1 MIEFEN
7 VSRIYKSGEH
17 ELKALDN
24 LSLTID
30 KGEFVVILGP
40 SGAGKSTLLNL
51 LGGLDS
57 ATSGKII
64 VDGENI
70 VDYDDDQ
77 LTKYRAK
84 SVGFIFQFYNLI
96 PNLTA
101 KENVELMK
109 DITDVEIDVNIN
121 GDEILNSVGLSGH
134 GDQFPAQLSGGEQQ
148 RVSIA
153 RALAKE
159 PAMLLCDEPT
169 GALDSNTGVLI
180 LSLLQNMCH
189 EKDTTVVIVTHNS
202 KLADAADKLIR
213 IKNGKIESVTINE
226 NPMDVNLIE
235 W

>member
-1 MIEFEN
+1 MYTNGTTTI
-7 VSRIYKSGEH
+7 SGR
-17 ELKALDN
+17 
-24 LSLTID
+24 
-30 KGEFVVILGP
+30 
-40 SGAGKSTLLNL
+40 
-51 LGGLDS
+51 
-57 ATSGKII
+57 KII
-64 VDGENI
+64 VDGQNI
-70 VDYDDDQ
+70 VDFNDDE

-101 KENVELMK
+101 KENVELMR
-109 DITDVEIDVNIN
+109 DITEVDVN
-121 GDEILNSVGLSGH
+121 GDLILESVGLTGH

-180 LSLLQNMCH
+180 LSLLQNKCH

-213 IKNGKIESVTINE
+213 IKNGKIESVTVNE
-226 NPMDVNLIE
+226 NPLDVNLIE

>member
-1 MIEFEN
+1 MTTMIEFQN
-7 VSRIYKSGEH
+7 VSRIYKSGEN

-24 LSLTID
+24 LNLTID

-51 LGGLDS
+51 LGGLDT

-64 VDGENI
+64 VNGENI
-70 VDYDDDQ
+70 VDYDDAE
-77 LTKYRAK
+77 LTRYRAQR
-84 SVGFIFQFYNLI
+84 VGFIFQFYNLI

-101 KENVELMK
+101 KENIELMT
-109 DITDVEIDVNIN
+109 DITDLDID
-121 GDEILNSVGLSGH
+121 GDNVLDSVGLTGH

-189 EKDTTVVIVTHNS
+189 EQNTTVIIVTHNS

-213 IKNGKIESVTINE
+213 IKNGQIEEILINE
-226 NPMDVNLIE
+226 NPLDVHDIE

>member
-1 MIEFEN
+1 MTTMIEFEN
-7 VSRIYKSGEH
+7 VSRIYKSGVH
-17 ELKALDN
+17 ELRALNN
-24 LSLTID
+24 LSLSID

-40 SGAGKSTLLNL
+40 SGAGKSTLLNV
-51 LGGLDS
+51 LGGLDNV
-57 ATSGKII
+57 TSGKII

-70 VDYDDDQ
+70 GNFDDDE

-109 DITDVEIDVNIN
+109 DITDVDID
-121 GDEILNSVGLSGH
+121 GDMILESVGLSGH

-180 LSLLQNMCH
+180 LSLLQRMCH

-213 IKNGKIESVTINE
+213 IKNGQIEDVIVNE
-226 NPMDVNLIE
+226 NPMDVTEIE

>member
-1 MIEFEN
+1 MTTMIEFEN
-7 VSRIYKSGEH
+7 VSRIYKSGVH
-17 ELKALDN
+17 ELRALNN
-24 LSLTID
+24 LSLSID

-40 SGAGKSTLLNL
+40 SGAGKSTLLNV
-51 LGGLDS
+51 LGGLDNVS
-57 ATSGKII
+57 SGKII

-70 VDYDDDQ
+70 GNYDDDE

-109 DITDVEIDVNIN
+109 DITDVDID
-121 GDEILNSVGLSGH
+121 GDMILESVGLRDH
-134 GDQFPAQLSGGEQQ
+134 GDHFPAQLSGGEQQ

-180 LSLLQNMCH
+180 LSLLQRMCH

-213 IKNGKIESVTINE
+213 IKNGQIEDVIVNE
-226 NPMDVNLIE
+226 NPMDVTEIE

>member
-1 MIEFEN
+1 MSTMIEFQN
-7 VSRIYKSGEH
+7 VSRIYKSGDH
-17 ELKALDN
+17 ELRALDN
-24 LSLTID
+24 LSLKID

-64 VDGENI
+64 VDGKNI
-70 VDYDDDQ
+70 VEYDDDE
-77 LTKYRAK
+77 LTKYRAH

-109 DITDVEIDVNIN
+109 DITDVNID
-121 GDEILNSVGLSGH
+121 GDKILESVGLTGH

-180 LSLLQNMCH
+180 LSLLQKMCH
-189 EKDTTVVIVTHNS
+189 EKNTTVVIVTHNS
-202 KLADAADKLIR
+202 KLSDAADKLIR
-213 IKNGKIESVTINE
+213 IKNGKIEEVTINE
-226 NPMDVNLIE
+226 NPLDVNLIE

>member
-51 LGGLDS
+51 LGGLDKAS
-57 ATSGKII
+57 SGKII
-64 VDGENI
+64 VDGNNI
-70 VDYDDDQ
+70 EDYDDDE

-101 KENVELMK
+101 KENIELMK
-109 DITDVEIDVNIN
+109 DITDVEID
-121 GDEILNSVGLSGH
+121 GEKMLESVGLSGH
-134 GDQFPAQLSGGEQQ
+134 EDQFPAQLSGGEQQ

-153 RALAKE
+153 RALAKQ

-169 GALDSNTGVLI
+169 GALDSNTGVMI
-180 LSLLQNMCH
+180 LSLLQSMCH
-189 EKDTTVVIVTHNS
+189 EKETTVVIVTHNS

-213 IKNGKIESVTINE
+213 IKNGKIEEVIINE
-226 NPMDVNLIE
+226 NPLDVNAIE